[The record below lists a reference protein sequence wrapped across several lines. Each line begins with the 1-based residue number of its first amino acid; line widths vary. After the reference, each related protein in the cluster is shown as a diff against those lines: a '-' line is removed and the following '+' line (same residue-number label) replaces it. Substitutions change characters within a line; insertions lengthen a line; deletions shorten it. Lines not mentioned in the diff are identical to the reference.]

1 MGTSTGRDLHIDTYL
16 SEIAINYRPQGMIAD
31 MIAPIVSVSKETNV
45 YPVFS
50 RKEAFSIEDTSRSRA
65 TEAKRITRS
74 VGSAGY
80 AVKNYALAYDLPIE
94 DRANMD
100 AALQFELEAGAG
112 RYLQDKLMLD
122 WDRRVLSMIASATN
136 VATGFLTGS
145 AWNAPVDANQGD
157 PISMIFRAKEQQQ
170 SLTAQSPNSILIGWR
185 AWNLLRRNSKMR
197 NFILG
202 TNNGGGAVTRDAARA
217 AFEVERFNVAGAFYD
232 TSNEAQPAA
241 LTANPLH
248 DAVLLYYAPTAPS
261 RETPS
266 FMYSFRWTS
275 PELGTPLAV
284 IRHPYDTRRRVEGI
298 EVQYYQDERITGVDY
313 GALILGVGSA
323 QANGLT

>member
-16 SEIAINYRPQGMIAD
+16 SEIAINYRPGGLIAD

-50 RKEAFSIEDTSRSRA
+50 RKEAFSIEDTTRSRA

-74 VGSAGY
+74 VGSAAY
-80 AVKNYALAYDLPIE
+80 ACKNYALAYDIPIE

-100 AALQFELEAGAG
+100 AALQFELEGGAG

-122 WDRRVLSMIASATN
+122 WDRRVLSLVASASN

-157 PISMIFRAKEQQQ
+157 PVSMIWRAMEQQQ
-170 SLTAQSPNSILIGWR
+170 SLTAQKPNSILFGWR
-185 AWNLLRRNSKMR
+185 AWNLFRRNSKIR
-197 NFILG
+197 NFVLG
-202 TNNGGGAVTRDAARA
+202 TNNGGGAVTRQAAQD
-217 AFEVERFNVAGAFYD
+217 AFEIERFNVAGGFYD
-232 TSNEAQPAA
+232 TSNEAQPAS
-241 LTANPLH
+241 LTPNPLH
-248 DAVLLYYAPTAPS
+248 DSVLIYYAPTAPS

-298 EVQYYQDERITGVDY
+298 EMQYYQDERITGSDY
-313 GALILGVGSA
+313 GVLLLGVGSA

>member
-74 VGSAGY
+74 VGSAAY

-145 AWNAPVDANQGD
+145 AWNAPLDANQGD

>member
-74 VGSAGY
+74 VGSAAY

>member
-74 VGSAGY
+74 VGSAAY

-145 AWNAPVDANQGD
+145 AWNAPLDANQGD
-157 PISMIFRAKEQQQ
+157 PISMIWRAMEQQQ
-170 SLTAQSPNSILIGWR
+170 SLSAQKPNSILIGWR

-202 TNNGGGAVTRDAARA
+202 SNNGGGAVTRDAARA

-232 TSNEAQPAA
+232 TTNEAQPAA

-298 EVQYYQDERITGVDY
+298 EVQYYQDERITGADY